1 MFYVKININSWST
14 SSGKMTVGQE
24 LEKIIKLKFMH
35 NHETLDLLAKIL
47 GWDSETR
54 HRLTNLFRFSIFEE
68 VVKIEKN

>member
-1 MFYVKININSWST
+1 
-14 SSGKMTVGQE
+14 
-24 LEKIIKLKFMH
+24 MH

-68 VVKIEKN
+68 VVKIVKKLNYKRLWILKYIDYNSETF